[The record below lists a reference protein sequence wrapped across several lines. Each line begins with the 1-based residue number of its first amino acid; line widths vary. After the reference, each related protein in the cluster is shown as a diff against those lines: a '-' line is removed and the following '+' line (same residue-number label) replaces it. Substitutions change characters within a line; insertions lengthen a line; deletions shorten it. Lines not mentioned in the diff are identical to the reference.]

1 MTPTSASLA
10 GTKPKL
16 RVCAITPGPVFPSSR
31 FRWQQYEPFLRDAQI
46 EPTELHTK
54 RGAIPPPSRV
64 IRPAWLLANFLDARS
79 VVRVAN
85 EFPVRFLQRE
95 MISTLCT
102 AEVGLKSPLVFDV
115 DDATF
120 LNQRFGGVDRVAKR
134 ASLIVCGNEFLA
146 DHFSRFAEIKVL
158 PTAVDTVRF
167 SPAPLDARRRLIGW
181 SGSSSGFQ
189 YLYQI
194 EGALQTVLKK
204 FPDVK
209 LRVVADRAPR
219 FKSLPESQVEFL
231 VWNPATEVIHIQ
243 DLAIGIMPLNDSPWE
258 RGKCSFKMLT
268 YMAVGVPVVVSP
280 VGMNLQ
286 IMRQGEPGLMAR
298 NKDEWVDALSS
309 LLTHESRSAEMG
321 KQGRQIIETHYAA
334 KNVGAELA
342 AVLRQQA
349 DDR

>member
-1 MTPTSASLA
+1 MMPTSASLA
-10 GTKPKL
+10 EARLSL
-16 RVCAITPGPVFPSSR
+16 RVCAITPGPSLPSSR

-46 EPTELHTK
+46 DPTELHTK

-120 LNQRFGGVDRVAKR
+120 LNQRFGGVDRVAKL
-134 ASLIVCGNEFLA
+134 ASLIICGNAFLA
-146 DHFSRFAEIKVL
+146 DHFSQFAEIKIL

-167 SPAPLDARRRLIGW
+167 SPAPQSARRRVIGW

-194 EGALQTVLKK
+194 EDALRAVLNK

-209 LRVVADRAPR
+209 LRVVADQRPR
-219 FKSLPESQVEFL
+219 FNSLPESQVEFL
-231 VWNPATEVIHIQ
+231 AWSPKTEVVHIQ
-243 DLAIGIMPLNDSPWE
+243 DLAIGIMPLADSPWE

-280 VGMNLQ
+280 VGMNLL
-286 IMRQGEPGLMAR
+286 IMKQGEPGLMAR
-298 NKDEWVDALSS
+298 NTDEWVDALSS
-309 LLTHESRSAEMG
+309 LLNDENRSAEMG
-321 KQGRQIIETHYAA
+321 KQGRQIIEAHYAA
-334 KNVGAELA
+334 KNLGAELA

-349 DDR
+349 DGH